1 MCICLIIVQLDC
13 FQFLCNFAKYD
24 SMKPTR
30 KDREAEIGAEPRTLD
45 DDPVVQ
51 GILKAISHKR
61 LKPGTKLGE
70 DALAKVFSTTR
81 IHIRQVLAHLVSRHI
96 VTHFP
101 NRGAF
106 IYRPTMREARD
117 IFAARRMLEAAT
129 VATVV
134 DNLNDDARAL
144 LKMHIARETGHDRN
158 DRWASLALT
167 ADFHIL
173 IAELAG
179 NTVLLDFAKE
189 LMLRT
194 SLAIATFEVPGSPDC
209 SPDAHPVIADLI
221 LAGDKAGALDAM
233 HKHLDE
239 IERRLNL
246 DGEARDL
253 DDIVSIFQDI
263 GIAPINRGA
272 A

>member
-1 MCICLIIVQLDC
+1 
-13 FQFLCNFAKYD
+13 
-24 SMKPTR
+24 MKPVR
-30 KDREAEIGAEPRTLD
+30 KDRESDTAEPRTMD

-51 GILKAISHKR
+51 GILKAISQKR

-70 DALAKVFSTTR
+70 DALAQVFETTR

-106 IYRPTMREARD
+106 IYRPTVQEARD
-117 IFAARRMLEAAT
+117 IFAARRVLETAT
-129 VATVV
+129 VNAVM
-134 DNLNDDARAL
+134 DNLTDEARTKL
-144 LKMHIARETGHDRN
+144 RIHIGRETGHDRN

-194 SLAIATFEVPGSPDC
+194 SLAIATFEVLGSPDC
-209 SPDAHPVIADLI
+209 SPDAHPVIADLM
-221 LAGDKAGALDAM
+221 LAGDRAGALKAM
-233 HKHLDE
+233 QTHLDE
-239 IERRLNL
+239 IEHRLHL
-246 DGEARDL
+246 GATAPDP
-253 DDIVSIFQDI
+253 DDIVAIFQDI
-263 GIAPINRGA
+263 GIVPVNRGA

>member
-1 MCICLIIVQLDC
+1 
-13 FQFLCNFAKYD
+13 
-24 SMKPTR
+24 MKPMR
-30 KDREAEIGAEPRTLD
+30 KDRESDTAESRTMD
-45 DDPVVQ
+45 QDPVVQ
-51 GILKAISHKR
+51 GILKAISQKR

-70 DALAKVFSTTR
+70 DALAQVFETTR

-106 IYRPTMREARD
+106 IYRPTVQEARD
-117 IFAARRMLEAAT
+117 IFAARRVLETAT
-129 VATVV
+129 VNAVM
-134 DNLNDDARAL
+134 DNLTDDARAM
-144 LKMHIARETGHDRN
+144 LKQHIGRESGHDRN

-179 NTVLLDFAKE
+179 NGVLLDFAKE

-209 SPDAHPVIADLI
+209 SPDAHPLIADLI
-221 LAGDKAGALDAM
+221 LAGDRAGALAAM
-233 HKHLDE
+233 NRHLDE
-239 IERRLNL
+239 IEYRLHL
-246 DGEARDL
+246 SATAPDP
-253 DDIVSIFQDI
+253 DDIVAIFQDI
-263 GIAPINRGA
+263 GIVPASRGA

>member
-1 MCICLIIVQLDC
+1 
-13 FQFLCNFAKYD
+13 
-24 SMKPTR
+24 MKPAR
-30 KDREAEIGAEPRTLD
+30 KDRESDAAEPRTMD

-51 GILKAISHKR
+51 GILKAISQKR

-70 DALAKVFSTTR
+70 DALAQVFETTR

-106 IYRPTMREARD
+106 IYRPTVQEARD
-117 IFAARRMLEAAT
+117 IFAARRVLETAT
-129 VATVV
+129 VNAVMN
-134 DNLNDDARAL
+134 NLTDEARTK
-144 LKMHIARETGHDRN
+144 LKLHIGRETGHDRN

-194 SLAIATFEVPGSPDC
+194 SLAIATFEVPGSLDC
-209 SPDAHPVIADLI
+209 SPDAHPVIADLM
-221 LAGDKAGALDAM
+221 LAGDRAGALAAM
-233 HKHLDE
+233 NRHLDE
-239 IERRLNL
+239 IEHRLHL
-246 DGEARDL
+246 GTTAPDP
-253 DDIVSIFQDI
+253 DDIVAIFQDI
-263 GIAPINRGA
+263 GIVPVSRGA

>member
-1 MCICLIIVQLDC
+1 
-13 FQFLCNFAKYD
+13 
-24 SMKPTR
+24 MKPAR
-30 KDREAEIGAEPRTLD
+30 KDRDSDAAEPRTMD

-51 GILKAISHKR
+51 GILKAISQKR

-70 DALAKVFSTTR
+70 DALAQVFETTR

-106 IYRPTMREARD
+106 IYRPTVQEARD
-117 IFAARRMLEAAT
+117 IFAARRVLETAT
-129 VATVV
+129 VNAVM
-134 DNLNDDARAL
+134 DNLTDEVRTR
-144 LKMHIARETGHDRN
+144 LKRHISRETGHDRN

-167 ADFHIL
+167 ADFHVL

-179 NTVLLDFAKE
+179 NTVLLDFAEE

-221 LAGDKAGALDAM
+221 LAGDRAGALAAM
-233 HKHLDE
+233 EKHLDE
-239 IERRLNL
+239 IEHRLHL
-246 DGEARDL
+246 GATAPDP
-253 DDIVSIFQDI
+253 DDIVAIFQDI
-263 GIAPINRGA
+263 GVVPVSRGA

>member
-1 MCICLIIVQLDC
+1 M
-13 FQFLCNFAKYD
+13 
-24 SMKPTR
+24 R
-30 KDREAEIGAEPRTLD
+30 KDRESDTAEPRTMD
-45 DDPVVQ
+45 QDPVVQ
-51 GILKAISHKR
+51 GILKAISQKR

-70 DALAKVFSTTR
+70 DALAQVFETTR

-106 IYRPTMREARD
+106 IYRPTVQEARD
-117 IFAARRMLEAAT
+117 IFAARRVLETAT
-129 VATVV
+129 VNAVM
-134 DNLNDDARAL
+134 DNLTAEARSM
-144 LKMHIARETGHDRN
+144 LKRHIGRESGHDRN

-179 NTVLLDFAKE
+179 NGVLLDFAKE

-209 SPDAHPVIADLI
+209 SPDAHPVIVDLM
-221 LAGDKAGALDAM
+221 LAGDRAGALSAM
-233 HKHLDE
+233 NRHLDE
-239 IERRLNL
+239 IEHRLHL
-246 DGEARDL
+246 GATAPDP
-253 DDIVSIFQDI
+253 DDIVAIFQDI
-263 GIAPINRGA
+263 GVGPISRGA

>member
-1 MCICLIIVQLDC
+1 
-13 FQFLCNFAKYD
+13 
-24 SMKPTR
+24 MKPAR
-30 KDREAEIGAEPRTLD
+30 KDRDSDAAEPRTMD

-51 GILKAISHKR
+51 GILKAISQKR

-70 DALAKVFSTTR
+70 DALAQVFETTR

-106 IYRPTMREARD
+106 IYRPTVREARD
-117 IFAARRMLEAAT
+117 IFAARRVLETAT
-129 VATVV
+129 MTTVM
-134 DNLNDDARAL
+134 DNLTDEARTKL
-144 LKMHIARETGHDRN
+144 RIHIGRETGHDRN

-209 SPDAHPVIADLI
+209 SPDAHPVIADLM
-221 LAGDKAGALDAM
+221 LAGDRAGALSAM
-233 HKHLDE
+233 EKHLDE
-239 IERRLNL
+239 IEHRLHL
-246 DGEARDL
+246 GATAPDP
-253 DDIVSIFQDI
+253 DDIVAIFQDI
-263 GIAPINRGA
+263 GVAPVSRGA

>member
-1 MCICLIIVQLDC
+1 
-13 FQFLCNFAKYD
+13 
-24 SMKPTR
+24 MKPVR
-30 KDREAEIGAEPRTLD
+30 KDRDTEAAGGEPRTMD
-45 DDPVVQ
+45 QDPVVQ
-51 GILKAISHKR
+51 GILKAISQKR

-70 DALAKVFSTTR
+70 DALAQVFETTR

-106 IYRPTMREARD
+106 IYRPTVQEARD
-117 IFAARRMLEAAT
+117 IFAARRVLETAT
-129 VATVV
+129 VNAVM
-134 DNLNDDARAL
+134 DNLTDEARTK
-144 LKMHIARETGHDRN
+144 LKLHIGRETGHDRN

-167 ADFHIL
+167 ADFHVL

-179 NTVLLDFAKE
+179 NSVLLDFAKE

-221 LAGDKAGALDAM
+221 LAGDRAGALAAM
-233 HKHLDE
+233 NRHLDE
-239 IERRLNL
+239 IEHRLHL
-246 DGEARDL
+246 GATAPDP
-253 DDIVSIFQDI
+253 DDIVAIFQDL
-263 GIAPINRGA
+263 GVAPVSRGA

>member
-1 MCICLIIVQLDC
+1 
-13 FQFLCNFAKYD
+13 
-24 SMKPTR
+24 MKPAR
-30 KDREAEIGAEPRTLD
+30 KDRDSDAAEPRTMD

-51 GILKAISHKR
+51 GILKAISQKR

-70 DALAKVFSTTR
+70 DALAQVFETTR

-106 IYRPTMREARD
+106 IYRPTVQEARD
-117 IFAARRMLEAAT
+117 IFAARRVLETAT
-129 VATVV
+129 LNAVM
-134 DNLNDDARAL
+134 DNLSDEARTKL
-144 LKMHIARETGHDRN
+144 RIHIGRETGHDRN

-209 SPDAHPVIADLI
+209 SPDAHPLIADLM
-221 LAGDKAGALDAM
+221 LAGDRAGALSAM
-233 HKHLDE
+233 EKHLDE
-239 IERRLNL
+239 IEHRLHL
-246 DGEARDL
+246 GATAPDP
-253 DDIVSIFQDI
+253 DDIVAIFQDI
-263 GIAPINRGA
+263 GVAPVSRGA

>member
-1 MCICLIIVQLDC
+1 
-13 FQFLCNFAKYD
+13 
-24 SMKPTR
+24 MKPAR
-30 KDREAEIGAEPRTLD
+30 KDRDSDAAEPRTMD

-51 GILKAISHKR
+51 GILKAISQKR

-70 DALAKVFSTTR
+70 DALAQVFETTR

-106 IYRPTMREARD
+106 IYRPTVQEARD
-117 IFAARRMLEAAT
+117 IFAARRVLESATMNAVMNNLTDAART
-129 VATVV
+129 Q
-134 DNLNDDARAL
+134 LRI
-144 LKMHIARETGHDRN
+144 HIGRETGHDRN

-173 IAELAG
+173 IAELTG

-209 SPDAHPVIADLI
+209 SPDAHPVIADLM
-221 LAGDKAGALDAM
+221 LAGDRAGALAAM
-233 HKHLDE
+233 EKHLDE
-239 IERRLNL
+239 IEHRLHL
-246 DGEARDL
+246 GATAPDP
-253 DDIVSIFQDI
+253 DDIVAIFQDI
-263 GIAPINRGA
+263 GVAPLSRGA

>member
-1 MCICLIIVQLDC
+1 M
-13 FQFLCNFAKYD
+13 
-24 SMKPTR
+24 
-30 KDREAEIGAEPRTLD
+30 D

-51 GILKAISHKR
+51 GILKAISQKR

-70 DALAKVFSTTR
+70 DALAQVFETTR

-106 IYRPTMREARD
+106 IYRPTVQEARD
-117 IFAARRMLEAAT
+117 IFAARRVLETAT
-129 VATVV
+129 VNAVMN
-134 DNLNDDARAL
+134 NLTDEARTKL
-144 LKMHIARETGHDRN
+144 RIHIGRETGHDRN

-173 IAELAG
+173 IAELTG

-209 SPDAHPVIADLI
+209 SPDAHPVIADLM
-221 LAGDKAGALDAM
+221 LAGDRAGALAAM
-233 HKHLDE
+233 EKHLDE
-239 IERRLNL
+239 IEHRLHL
-246 DGEARDL
+246 GATAPDP
-253 DDIVSIFQDI
+253 DDIVAIFQDI
-263 GIAPINRGA
+263 GVVPLSRGA

>member
-1 MCICLIIVQLDC
+1 
-13 FQFLCNFAKYD
+13 
-24 SMKPTR
+24 MKPAR
-30 KDREAEIGAEPRTLD
+30 KDRDSDAAEPRTMD

-51 GILKAISHKR
+51 GILKAISQKR

-70 DALAKVFSTTR
+70 DALAQVFETTR

-106 IYRPTMREARD
+106 IYRPTVQEARD
-117 IFAARRMLEAAT
+117 IFAARRVLETAT
-129 VATVV
+129 LNAVM
-134 DNLNDDARAL
+134 DNLTDEARTKL
-144 LKMHIARETGHDRN
+144 RIHIGRETGHDRN

-209 SPDAHPVIADLI
+209 SPDAHPLIADLM
-221 LAGDKAGALDAM
+221 LAGDRAGALSAM
-233 HKHLDE
+233 EKHLDE
-239 IERRLNL
+239 IEHRLHL
-246 DGEARDL
+246 GATAPDPH
-253 DDIVSIFQDI
+253 DIVAIFQDI
-263 GIAPINRGA
+263 GIAPISRGA

>member
-1 MCICLIIVQLDC
+1 
-13 FQFLCNFAKYD
+13 
-24 SMKPTR
+24 MKPAR
-30 KDREAEIGAEPRTLD
+30 KDRETDAAGTEPRTMD

-51 GILKAISHKR
+51 GILKAISQKR

-70 DALAKVFSTTR
+70 DALAQVFETTR

-106 IYRPTMREARD
+106 IYRPTVQEARD
-117 IFAARRMLEAAT
+117 IFAARRVLETTT
-129 VATVV
+129 VATVM
-134 DNLNDDARAL
+134 DKLDADMRRK
-144 LKMHIARETGHDRN
+144 LKQHISRETGHDRN

-179 NTVLLDFAKE
+179 NSVLLDFAKE

-209 SPDAHPVIADLI
+209 SPDAHPVITDMI
-221 LAGDKAGALDAM
+221 LAGDKAGALAAM
-233 HKHLDE
+233 NRHLDE
-239 IERRLNL
+239 IEHRLHL
-246 DGEARDL
+246 GATAPDP
-253 DDIVSIFQDI
+253 DDIVAIFQDI
-263 GIAPINRGA
+263 GIAPARRGVA
-272 A
+272 

>member
-1 MCICLIIVQLDC
+1 
-13 FQFLCNFAKYD
+13 
-24 SMKPTR
+24 MKPAR
-30 KDREAEIGAEPRTLD
+30 KDRDSDAAGTEPRTMD

-51 GILKAISHKR
+51 GILKAISQKR

-70 DALAKVFSTTR
+70 DALAQVFATTR
-81 IHIRQVLAHLVSRHI
+81 IHIRQVLAHLASRHI

-106 IYRPTMREARD
+106 LYRPTVQEARD
-117 IFAARRMLEAAT
+117 IFAARRVLETAT
-129 VATVV
+129 VSTVI
-134 DNLNDDARAL
+134 DRLDDTARARL
-144 LKMHIARETGHDRN
+144 RQHIGRETADDRN

-167 ADFHIL
+167 ADFHVM

-179 NTVLLDFAKE
+179 NTVLFDFAKE

-194 SLAIATFEVPGSPDC
+194 SIAIATFEVPGSPDC

-221 LAGDKAGALDAM
+221 LAGDKAGALAAM
-233 HKHLDE
+233 ERHLDE
-239 IERRLNL
+239 IEQRLNL
-246 DGEARDL
+246 GVTPPDP
-253 DDIVSIFQDI
+253 DDIVAIFQNI
-263 GIAPINRGA
+263 GIAPAKRGA

>member
-1 MCICLIIVQLDC
+1 
-13 FQFLCNFAKYD
+13 
-24 SMKPTR
+24 MKTAR
-30 KDREAEIGAEPRTLD
+30 KDRDSDAPEPRTMD

-51 GILKAISHKR
+51 GILKAISQKR

-70 DALAKVFSTTR
+70 DALAQVFETTR

-106 IYRPTMREARD
+106 IYRPTVQEARD
-117 IFAARRMLEAAT
+117 IFAARRVLESAT
-129 VATVV
+129 MNAVMN
-134 DNLNDDARAL
+134 NLTDEARTKL
-144 LKMHIARETGHDRN
+144 RIHIGRETGHDRN

-209 SPDAHPVIADLI
+209 SPDAHPVIADLM
-221 LAGDKAGALDAM
+221 LAGDKAGALAAM
-233 HKHLDE
+233 EKHLDE
-239 IERRLNL
+239 IEHRLHL
-246 DGEARDL
+246 GATAPDP
-253 DDIVSIFQDI
+253 DDIVAIFQDI
-263 GIAPINRGA
+263 GVGPISRGA